1 MRGNDIYNKSNDRA
15 GFVVETS
22 GDVLKVQAWG
32 QWTLAEVAYLDKTF
46 SGHVE
51 DKPYQ
56 SVEYDLNRVDELDT
70 AGAYILARAIR
81 CDSEKCFQWHLKTPD
96 KGQQVLIDAAEK
108 AALGRERPPARPWYD
123 MFSRVGEAVARFGAE
138 TYDTLVFFGR
148 FMAVLLKLLFT
159 RPHKIRWKSVVAMT
173 EDVGLNALPIV
184 MLLCFFIGA
193 VIAYMGANLLAVIGF
208 QIYMVELVGFAML
221 RELAGLITA
230 ILLAGR
236 SDSAFTAQI
245 GAMKMRQEVDAM
257 QVIGVDPYEALVV
270 PRALA
275 CLISAPIL
283 TFFAMLSGIFG
294 GMLVAWL
301 GPTDISPILFLA
313 RLQDTVGMQH
323 FWVGMIKAPFFAIVI
338 AVIGCRQG
346 LAVSGSV
353 DSLGSRTTSSV
364 VQAIFTVI
372 MLDAAFSMFFLEI
385 GM

>member
-1 MRGNDIYNKSNDRA
+1 MRGLNHYNKQNDRA
-15 GFVVETS
+15 GFGIAAE
-22 GDVLKVQAWG
+22 GDVLHVQAWG
-32 QWTLAEVAYLDKTF
+32 QWTLAEISELDTAF
-46 SGHVE
+46 STHVE
-51 DKPYQ
+51 DKPYHA
-56 SVEYDLNRVDELDT
+56 VEYDFENLKGLDT

-81 CDSEKCFQWHLKTPD
+81 CESGKCFTWKLKNSDTGH
-96 KGQQVLIDAAEK
+96 KVLMEAAEK
-108 AALGRERPPARPWYD
+108 AALGRPPPPKRAWYE
-123 MFSRVGEAVARFGAE
+123 MFARVGESVTRFGFE
-138 TYDTLVFFGR
+138 VYDTLVFFGH
-148 FMAVLLKLLFT
+148 FMAAFLKLIVQ
-159 RPHKIRWKSVVAMT
+159 PHKIRWKSVVAMT

-245 GAMKMRQEVDAM
+245 GAMKMRQEIDAM

-270 PRALA
+270 PRAIA

-283 TFFAMLSGIFG
+283 TFFAMMSGLCG
-294 GMLVAWL
+294 GMIVAWL
-301 GPTDISPILFLA
+301 GPTEISPVLFIV
-313 RLQDTVGMQH
+313 RLQDTVGIQH
-323 FWVGMIKAPFFAIVI
+323 FWVGMIKAPFFALLI

-353 DSLGSRTTSSV
+353 DSLGARTTSSV

-372 MLDAAFSMFFLEI
+372 MVDAAFSMFFLEI

>member
-1 MRGNDIYNKSNDRA
+1 MRGSETYNKLNQRA
-15 GFVVETS
+15 GFTVEPEN
-22 GDVLKVQAWG
+22 DVLRVKAWG
-32 QWTLAEVAYLDKTF
+32 QWSLSEIGELDEAFSAYVK
-46 SGHVE
+46 
-51 DKPYQ
+51 DKPYHV
-56 SVEYDLNRVDELDT
+56 VEYDLSAIEKLDT
-70 AGAYILARAIR
+70 AGAYVLARAIK
-81 CDSEKCFQWHLKTPD
+81 CDTGKCFHWSLKGND
-96 KGQQVLIDAAEK
+96 RGHKVMIEAAEK
-108 AALGRERPPARPWYD
+108 AALGRPPRPKRQWYD
-123 MFSRVGEAVARFGAE
+123 MLSRVGESVTRFYAE
-138 TYDTLVFFGR
+138 ASDTLVFFGR
-148 FMAVLLKLLFT
+148 FTVVLLKLILQ
-159 RPHKIRWKSVVAMT
+159 PHKIRWKSVTAMT
-173 EDVGLNALPIV
+173 EDIGLNALPIV

-245 GAMKMRQEVDAM
+245 GAMKMRQEIDAM
-257 QVIGVDPYEALVV
+257 QVIGIDPYEALVV

-283 TFFAMLSGIFG
+283 TFFAMMSGVFG
-294 GMLVAWL
+294 GMIVAWL
-301 GPTDISPILFLA
+301 GPTDISPILFLT

-323 FWVGMIKAPFFAIVI
+323 FWVGMIKAPFFAIII

-346 LAVSGSV
+346 LAVTGSV

-372 MLDAAFSMFFLEI
+372 TVDAAFAMLFLEM
-385 GM
+385 GL

>member
-1 MRGNDIYNKSNDRA
+1 MRGSDNYNKSNDRA
-15 GFVVETS
+15 GFSLETL
-22 GDVLKVQAWG
+22 GDILHVHAWG
-32 QWTLAEVAYLDKTF
+32 YWNLSEAAQLDETFSEEVDVKPYMSVVYNLDK
-46 SGHVE
+46 
-51 DKPYQ
+51 
-56 SVEYDLNRVDELDT
+56 VDDIDT
-70 AGAYILARAIR
+70 AGAYILTRAIR
-81 CDSEKCFQWHLKTPD
+81 CDTEKCFHWSQKTPNS
-96 KGQQVLIDAAEK
+96 GRQVLLEAAEK
-108 AALGRERPPARPWYD
+108 AALGRLRPPPRPWYQ
-123 MFSRVGEAVARFGAE
+123 MFARIGESVTRFCHE
-138 TYDTLVFFGR
+138 FYDTLVFFGR
-148 FMAVLLKLLFT
+148 FLTVLFGLLL
-159 RPHKIRWKSVVAMT
+159 RPHKIRWKSVVAKT

-245 GAMKMRQEVDAM
+245 GAMKMRQEIDAM

-275 CLISAPIL
+275 CLIATPIL
-283 TFFAMLSGIFG
+283 TFFAMLSGVFG

-301 GPTDISPILFLA
+301 GPTDISPVLFLA

-323 FWVGMIKAPFFAIVI
+323 FWVGMIKAPFFALII

-346 LAVSGSV
+346 LAVAGSV
-353 DSLGSRTTSSV
+353 DSLGARTTSSV

-372 MLDAAFSMFFLEI
+372 MVDAAFSMFFLEI

>member
-1 MRGNDIYNKSNDRA
+1 MRGPEIYNKPNQLA
-15 GFVVETS
+15 GFSIEPAN
-22 GDVLKVQAWG
+22 DVLRVKAWG
-32 QWTLAEVAYLDKTF
+32 HWSLSEVGELDEAF
-46 SGHVE
+46 SSYVE
-51 DKPYQ
+51 DKPYHA
-56 SVEYDLNRVDELDT
+56 VEYDLSDVEKLDT

-81 CDSEKCFQWHLKTPD
+81 CETGKCFQWNLSGND
-96 KGQQVLIDAAEK
+96 NGQKVLIEAAEK
-108 AALGRERPPARPWYD
+108 AALGRPPRRIRAWYD
-123 MFSRVGEAVARFGAE
+123 MFSRIGVATTRFGMEA
-138 TYDTLVFFGR
+138 YDTLVFFGC
-148 FMAVLLKLLFT
+148 FMVVLVKLLFQ
-159 RPHKIRWKSVVAMT
+159 PHKIRWKSVVAMT

-208 QIYMVELVGFAML
+208 QIYMVELVGFSML

-245 GAMKMRQEVDAM
+245 GAMKMRQEIDAM

-275 CLISAPIL
+275 CLISMPIL
-283 TFFAMLSGIFG
+283 TFFAMMSGVFG
-294 GMLVAWL
+294 GMIVAWL
-301 GPTDISPILFLA
+301 GPTDISPILFLT
-313 RLQDTVGMQH
+313 RLQDTVGIQH
-323 FWVGMIKAPFFAIVI
+323 FWVGMIKAPFYAIII

-353 DSLGSRTTSSV
+353 DSLGNRTTSSV

-372 MLDAAFSMFFLEI
+372 TIDAAFAMLFLEM
-385 GM
+385 GL

>member
-1 MRGNDIYNKSNDRA
+1 MRGSDLYNKSNDRA
-15 GFVVETS
+15 GFVLETT
-22 GDVLKVQAWG
+22 GDVLRVQAWG
-32 QWTLAEVAYLDKTF
+32 QWTLSEVAELDASF
-46 SGHVE
+46 SSHVE
-51 DKPYQ
+51 DKPYH
-56 SVEYDLNRVDELDT
+56 SVEYDLKNVERLDT
-70 AGAYILARAIR
+70 AGAYVLARAIR
-81 CDSEKCFQWHLKTPD
+81 CDSGKCFQWDLETVD
-96 KGQQVLIDAAEK
+96 KGQRILIEAAEK
-108 AALGRERPPARPWYD
+108 AALGRPKPRERPWYD
-123 MFSRVGEAVARFGAE
+123 LLSRIGVSVTRFGLE
-138 TYDTLVFFGR
+138 CYDTLVFFGR
-148 FMAVLLKLLFT
+148 FMAVLFKLLL

-283 TFFAMLSGIFG
+283 TFPCFIPCSA
-294 GMLVAWL
+294 
-301 GPTDISPILFLA
+301 
-313 RLQDTVGMQH
+313 
-323 FWVGMIKAPFFAIVI
+323 
-338 AVIGCRQG
+338 
-346 LAVSGSV
+346 
-353 DSLGSRTTSSV
+353 SRYCGH
-364 VQAIFTVI
+364 
-372 MLDAAFSMFFLEI
+372 AAFL
-385 GM
+385 GGYD